1 METVIRNQHQ
11 LQYAEVYISDIPSLK
26 NIFLQVQNS
35 SKLTKE
41 FGLPFLLVKKN
52 NQIVGFASLIMNG
65 KGEISF
71 TLYGKNELSDS
82 EKKNFNL
89 RAERYFKQNNS
100 GNFRNADQ
108 LKSSIERMTGWLSVG

>member
-1 METVIRNQHQ
+1 METIIRNHQQ

-35 SKLTKE
+35 SKLSKE
-41 FGLPFLLVKKN
+41 FGVPFLLVKKN
-52 NQIVGFASLIMNG
+52 NQILGFASLIING

-71 TLYGKNELSDS
+71 TIHGKNELSDS

-108 LKSSIERMTGWLSVG
+108 LKSSIERMTGWLNVG

>member
-1 METVIRNQHQ
+1 METIIRNYQQ

-35 SKLTKE
+35 SKLSKE
-41 FGLPFLLVKKN
+41 FGVPFLLVKKKN
-52 NQIVGFASLIMNG
+52 KILGFASLIING

-71 TLYGKNELSDS
+71 TIYGKNELSDS

-108 LKSSIERMTGWLSVG
+108 LKISIERMITWLNVG

>member
-1 METVIRNQHQ
+1 METIIRNYQQ

-26 NIFLQVQNS
+26 NIFLQIQS
-35 SKLTKE
+35 SSRLSKE
-41 FGLPFLLVKKN
+41 FGVPFLLVKKK
-52 NQIVGFASLIMNG
+52 NQIVGFASLIING

-71 TLYGKNELSDS
+71 VIYGKNDLSDS

-89 RAERYFKQNNS
+89 HAERFFKQNNS

-108 LKSSIERMTGWLSVG
+108 LKSSIERMIAWLNVG

>member
-1 METVIRNQHQ
+1 METVIRNQQQ

-41 FGLPFLLVKKN
+41 FGVPFLLVKKN

-65 KGEISF
+65 KEEVSF
-71 TLYGKNELSDS
+71 TVYGKNELSDS

-89 RAERYFKQNNS
+89 RAERYFRQNNS

>member
-1 METVIRNQHQ
+1 METIIRNYQQ

-41 FGLPFLLVKKN
+41 FGVPFLLVKKK
-52 NQIVGFASLIMNG
+52 NQIVGFASLIING

-71 TLYGKNELSDS
+71 TIYGKNELSDS
-82 EKKNFNL
+82 EKRDFNL

-108 LKSSIERMTGWLSVG
+108 LKSSIERMIAWLNVG

>member
-1 METVIRNQHQ
+1 METIIRNHQQ

-35 SKLTKE
+35 SKPSKE
-41 FGLPFLLVKKN
+41 FGVPFLLVKKN
-52 NQIVGFASLIMNG
+52 SQILGFASLIING

-71 TLYGKNELSDS
+71 TIYGKNELSDS
-82 EKKNFNL
+82 EKNNFNL

-108 LKSSIERMTGWLSVG
+108 LKSSIERMTGWLNVG

>member
-1 METVIRNQHQ
+1 METIIRNYQQ

-26 NIFLQVQNS
+26 NIFLQVQSS
-35 SKLTKE
+35 SKLSKE
-41 FGLPFLLVKKN
+41 FGVPFLLVKKKN
-52 NQIVGFASLIMNG
+52 KILGFASLIING

-71 TLYGKNELSDS
+71 VIYGKNELSDS

-108 LKSSIERMTGWLSVG
+108 LKISIERMITWLNVG